1 MNRKRKVNRMNRNER
16 NRYVEQ
22 HLKDYLPKEFQQA
35 EVKVLEICKNNG
47 EIKDGVVV
55 RENTEGAVPI
65 LYLDEY
71 NFLYPDK
78 VLKEIAE
85 NYLDILARD
94 QDMVNKI
101 KEELKERE
109 SILNKVTLHA
119 INRERNTAFLANI
132 PHLRLQDL
140 ALYPV
145 IDLGNSMICNVT
157 YDFCSYIKISGDEML
172 KIALHNLS
180 VQKAIIVPVSE
191 MLRDIGFPMD
201 EELENKNPM
210 KMYVVTNQNALFGAA
225 HIMNPN
231 VMERLQKIFQ
241 DGFYILPSSTHE
253 LIVIDSEES
262 EQSVSDLVR
271 IVKEVNKNEVVYD
284 EQLSNHVYRFKD
296 KETGLEMYEDGK
308 WYKNSIHTPMREI
321 FPQK

>member
-1 MNRKRKVNRMNRNER
+1 
-16 NRYVEQ
+16 
-22 HLKDYLPKEFQQA
+22 
-35 EVKVLEICKNNG
+35 
-47 EIKDGVVV
+47 
-55 RENTEGAVPI
+55 
-65 LYLDEY
+65 
-71 NFLYPDK
+71 
-78 VLKEIAE
+78 
-85 NYLDILARD
+85 
-94 QDMVNKI
+94 
-101 KEELKERE
+101 
-109 SILNKVTLHA
+109 
-119 INRERNTAFLANI
+119 
-132 PHLRLQDL
+132 
-140 ALYPV
+140 
-145 IDLGNSMICNVT
+145 
-157 YDFCSYIKISGDEML
+157 
-172 KIALHNLS
+172 
-180 VQKAIIVPVSE
+180 
-191 MLRDIGFPMD
+191 MD